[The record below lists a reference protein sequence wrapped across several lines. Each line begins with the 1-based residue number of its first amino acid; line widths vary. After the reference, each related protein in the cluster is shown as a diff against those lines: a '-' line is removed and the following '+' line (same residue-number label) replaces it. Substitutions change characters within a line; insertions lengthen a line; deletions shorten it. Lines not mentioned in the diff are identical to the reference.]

1 MSEKQTQLAAQIQ
14 LGTRLVFG
22 SGRWARVSRCME
34 GSPFVKLFESR
45 EQCDELERLGKK
57 CGEDCIGAHE
67 TVEVQPLVDAVPFEI
82 GYRR

>member
-1 MSEKQTQLAAQIQ
+1 
-14 LGTRLVFG
+14 
-22 SGRWARVSRCME
+22 
-34 GSPFVKLFESR
+34 VKLFESR

-57 CGEDCIGAHE
+57 CGADCIGLHE